1 MQELGACV
9 AMLRVETS
17 EIPEVIPMVAR
28 KILGLAIGLVGLL
41 GISAPAQAQV
51 FQSDAAKTPLPQPVG
66 MAEMNLITQS
76 WAFNTMTQVNR
87 DAMGVDVNQQ
97 NKRYS
102 DYFPTFVDGD
112 AATLQGLFKFRG
124 EMLDQVKDA
133 KTSPGYFSP
142 VCGFS
147 AQLLLRGGDCEVTFG
162 WYNVDDPNST
172 TPPAAD
178 KIYPF
183 IPAPNSTITKDLQC
197 LGPLNNGFC
206 PLAWDAGDPRDLSR
220 RLWVPK
226 IYDSGSIKESEDY
239 DGKYVGFAFIGN
251 PNSACKQT
259 KYSLL
264 GQNQKNAQDQ
274 PWVTTLIY
282 QSTVDPEG
290 FYMAFEDLAM
300 SKEDWHSTGVP
311 GMNAMND
318 GDFNDFVFYVSGIS
332 CMGGGQPCDTGL
344 QGACSLGRTDCAAE
358 GTTGMCRPIITPG
371 GELCDNVDND
381 CNGTVDD
388 GENLCAAGQVCDKGT
403 CVGACGIGEFRCGA
417 GFTCKSGHCI
427 DDACAEKVCEAG
439 QACRNGMCL
448 NACDGVTCPSGQEC
462 QLGRCIDP
470 CKAVTCTGGKVCE
483 RGLCVS
489 NCECRGC
496 KDGLMCGTDGRC
508 TDPACVGKTC
518 EPGFACMGGN
528 CVDTCAGVVCPG
540 GGACVNGSCQAG
552 TGGPGS
558 GGSSGL
564 DGGLNFG
571 GGLSFSGSANNGNGD
586 GKPPGPREV
595 AAPGCA
601 CEVVGQ
607 TPAGNVALLLAGVGT
622 AVAVA
627 RRRRKAAL
635 KPAA

>member
-1 MQELGACV
+1 
-9 AMLRVETS
+9 
-17 EIPEVIPMVAR
+17 MVAR
-28 KILGLAIGLVGLL
+28 KILARLAALAVVTC
-41 GISAPAQAQV
+41 AWATPAHAQV

-66 MAEMNLITQS
+66 KSEMDLITNS
-76 WAFNTMTQVNR
+76 WAFNTKTQVNK
-87 DAMGVDVNQQ
+87 DAMGVDVNQL
-97 NKRYS
+97 NKHYS

-147 AQLLLRGGDCEVTFG
+147 GQLLLRGGDCEVTFG

-172 TPPAAD
+172 TPPAPGD
-178 KIYPF
+178 IHPF
-183 IPAPNSTITKDLQC
+183 IPLTGSTITKDLQC

-226 IYDSGSIKESEDY
+226 IYDSGVIKKDTNY
-239 DGKYVGFAFIGN
+239 KGKYVGFAFIGN

-311 GMNAMND
+311 GNNAMND

-332 CMGGGQPCDTGL
+332 CQGGGQPCETGL
-344 QGACSLGRTDCAAE
+344 QGACGLGRTDCAAD
-358 GTTGMCRPIITPG
+358 GAMGMCRPIIAPG
-371 GELCDNVDND
+371 AELCDNVDND
-381 CNGTVDD
+381 CNGMVDD
-388 GENLCAAGQVCDKGT
+388 GEGLCAAGQVCDKGT
-403 CVGACGIGEFRCGA
+403 CVGACGTGEFRCDP
-417 GFTCKSGHCI
+417 GFTCKTGHCI
-427 DDACAEKVCEAG
+427 EDACADKMCAAG
-439 QACRNGMCL
+439 EACRNGMCM
-448 NACDGVTCPSGQEC
+448 NACDGVVCPGGQEC

-483 RGLCVS
+483 KGLCVS
-489 NCECRGC
+489 DCHCRGC
-496 KDGLMCGTDGRC
+496 AEGLACEDDGKCVDPKCATVDCSTKPGTK
-508 TDPACVGKTC
+508 CVGG
-518 EPGFACMGGN
+518 E
-528 CVDTCAGVVCPG
+528 CVDTCLNVVCPG
-540 GGACVNGSCQAG
+540 GAACKDGSCQA
-552 TGGPGS
+552 PGS
-558 GGSSGL
+558 GGSSS
-564 DGGLNFG
+564 GGGSDPGIDFG
-571 GGLSFSGSANNGNGD
+571 GGISFSGTANHTTGGTNSSVGRG
-586 GKPPGPREV
+586 RTSV
-595 AAPGCA
+595 APGCA
-601 CEVVGQ
+601 CDVVGRS
-607 TPAGNVALLLAGVGT
+607 PAGNVLLLLGGLGAALG
-622 AVAVA
+622 VA
-627 RRRRKAAL
+627 RRRRNVRANRAA
-635 KPAA
+635 